1 MKTHQYVILMA
12 ILLCGSIA
20 YAQDFSTNSDMMNSG
35 SKYASSVSEVG
46 AEGIEVT
53 PFPNQGPRRAVANDN
68 DPFGEGAEHES
79 GQDEGFP
86 IGEPWILVILAGVA
100 AGVIALKHQKHTKT
114 TN

>member
-68 DPFGEGAEHES
+68 DPFGEGAENDGKDLGS
-79 GQDEGFP
+79 P
-86 IGEPWILVILAGVA
+86 IGEPWIMVILAISA
-100 AGVIALKHQKHTKT
+100 AGIVTLKRYKT
-114 TN
+114 NKTNK